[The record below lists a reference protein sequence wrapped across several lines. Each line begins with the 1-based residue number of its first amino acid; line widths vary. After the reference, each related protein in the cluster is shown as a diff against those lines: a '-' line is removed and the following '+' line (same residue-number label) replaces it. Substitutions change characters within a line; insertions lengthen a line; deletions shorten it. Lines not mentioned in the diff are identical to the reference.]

1 MSQHD
6 AVEGSSQ
13 QDSVTAV
20 DYIENQLRLE
30 REARELM
37 PYDPNE
43 CTYEQGELRQ
53 PVFACLTCSKEND
66 NQPIGVCYSC
76 SIQCHA
82 SHEIVEL
89 FSKRSFVCDCGTT
102 RMSKTFNGAC
112 NLRRRGEASEKGRR
126 LSVSSTS
133 SKELNLNAE
142 DIPSSSNIYNQNF
155 HGNFCCCE
163 KPYNPLEETGDML
176 QCYFGFVCGEDWYH
190 DRCIMGI
197 TKEAVEKDRQT
208 NGKNMLDKL
217 APPGE
222 DAEAE
227 QQREEQESDA
237 ESAIPHFPKLDNF
250 DVFICWKC
258 ISQFQDVFN
267 ELEKTPGIVYT
278 KLAHFDTI
286 NTMHDWESK
295 NAELEKKSNRTDD
308 EPVVKRMKTEE
319 PKQPQ
324 YSFFLANDFREK
336 IIQLYE
342 SLNKESRLYEF
353 LTNNNYLFLDDP
365 IYEPPNDVESTTGSI
380 LEMGADALQSIPREK
395 AIEGLQAY
403 DKIREKLRDF
413 FKPFAEEGKVV
424 TEQEVRQFFGS
435 MKEEQE
441 NELK

>member
-1 MSQHD
+1 MSD
-6 AVEGSSQ
+6 NNASNL

-20 DYIENQLRLE
+20 DYIENQLKLE

-53 PVFACLTCSKEND
+53 PVFACLTCSKQND

-102 RMSKTFNGAC
+102 RMSKTYNGAC
-112 NLRRRGEASEKGRR
+112 NLRRSNNKETQRR
-126 LSVSSTS
+126 LSISSTS

-155 HGNFCCCE
+155 LGNFCSCE

-197 TKEAVEKDRQT
+197 PQESIEKTKQKTDTEEGD
-208 NGKNMLDKL
+208 NILNKL
-217 APPGE
+217 PPPGE
-222 DAEAE
+222 DAESDRRQHDD
-227 QQREEQESDA
+227 QQSDEEF
-237 ESAIPHFPKLDNF
+237 AIPHFPKLDDF

-258 ISQFQDVFN
+258 VSQFRDVFA
-267 ELEKTPGIVYT
+267 ELERIPGIVLC
-278 KLAHFDTI
+278 KLAHFDNI
-286 NTMHDWESK
+286 KTMDEWELQNEQLNNEDK
-295 NAELEKKSNRTDD
+295 PA
-308 EPVVKRMKTEE
+308 VKRMKQSEETEFYK
-319 PKQPQ
+319 PPQ

-336 IIQLYE
+336 IINLYE
-342 SLNKESRLYEF
+342 SLNHESRLFEF
-353 LTNNNYLFLDDP
+353 LTNNEYLFRDDP
-365 IYEPPNDVESTTGSI
+365 VYEPPNDVESTTGSI
-380 LEMGADALQSIPREK
+380 LDMGADALQSLPREK

-424 TEQEVRQFFGS
+424 TEEEVREFFGA
-435 MKEEQE
+435 MKEE
-441 NELK
+441 NSRLK